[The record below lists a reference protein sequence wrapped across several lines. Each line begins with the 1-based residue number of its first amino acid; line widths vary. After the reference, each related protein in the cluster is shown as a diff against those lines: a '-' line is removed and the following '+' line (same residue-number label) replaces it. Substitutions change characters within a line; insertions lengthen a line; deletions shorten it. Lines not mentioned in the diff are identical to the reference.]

1 MIGRDG
7 LPGIGSDDFQIVL
20 FSEREES
27 VARSASGMHSSE
39 HGANARVFFD
49 EADAAIES
57 AAAEK
62 DVIEQRGHLIGS
74 KKRE

>member
-1 MIGRDG
+1 
-7 LPGIGSDDFQIVL
+7 
-20 FSEREES
+20 
-27 VARSASGMHSSE
+27 MHSSE